1 VNASAPAS
9 PSGVPKVWRN
19 IRDYLLDIDPPD
31 IKINNAGQGERTV
44 PPSGGLALKKTHIQ
58 SKIRIQ
64 MSGIAAAVFFVVAFA
79 SNASGV
85 TILAASSN
93 LNLNGNGADLTNYA
107 FAALGP
113 YTVEWN
119 SGPVAGN
126 TLFGQGETVNLSGG
140 NNGGL
145 TNGGKLYKDS
155 SVIVNGSLQNPITQT
170 SISEVQTRTDLNEAV
185 AIATYARNLAADATI
200 TGNTI
205 TGVGG
210 GNLTVV
216 NAGSLQNIP
225 LTITGTAG
233 DYFVINVDSLQTNAA
248 MTLGGGVTASH
259 ILWNFTGNA
268 TGNVFQTSGGDTVYG
283 TFLSALG
290 SGSYD
295 FSNLNLTGELINTT
309 GIVQLVSGSSISTQ
323 ASFQVLTATPE
334 PASFVLFG
342 AGLLI
347 LRLVKRTN
355 AHSVHFRVVQG
366 YSRNQPQSNRCNRL
380 ES

>member
-1 VNASAPAS
+1 
-9 PSGVPKVWRN
+9 
-19 IRDYLLDIDPPD
+19 L
-31 IKINNAGQGERTV
+31 
-44 PPSGGLALKKTHIQ
+44 LKKKHIQ
-58 SKIRIQ
+58 LKTRIQ
-64 MSGIAAAVFFVVAFA
+64 MSGIAAVVFFAAVFA
-79 SNASGV
+79 SNASAV

-113 YTVEWN
+113 YTVGWN

-140 NNGGL
+140 NNGGM
-145 TNGGKLYKDS
+145 TSGGKLYKDS
-155 SVIVNGSLQNPITQT
+155 TATVSGSLQNPITQT
-170 SISEVQTRTDLNEAV
+170 SISLLQTQADLNEAV
-185 AIATYARNLAADATI
+185 AIATYAKNLAADATI
-200 TGNTI
+200 TNNTI

-216 NAGSLQNIP
+216 NAGSFQNIP

-233 DYFVINVDSLQTNAA
+233 DYFVINVDSLQTNVA

-259 ILWNFTGNA
+259 ILWNFTGNG

-290 SGSYD
+290 SGSYN

-309 GIVQLVSGSSISTQ
+309 GNVQLVSGSSISTQ
-323 ASFQVLTATPE
+323 ASFQVTTATPE
-334 PASFVLFG
+334 PASSFLFG
-342 AGLLI
+342 GASLLV
-347 LRLVKRTN
+347 LGLVKRTN
-355 AHSVHFRVVQG
+355 V
-366 YSRNQPQSNRCNRL
+366 RL
-380 ES
+380 NS